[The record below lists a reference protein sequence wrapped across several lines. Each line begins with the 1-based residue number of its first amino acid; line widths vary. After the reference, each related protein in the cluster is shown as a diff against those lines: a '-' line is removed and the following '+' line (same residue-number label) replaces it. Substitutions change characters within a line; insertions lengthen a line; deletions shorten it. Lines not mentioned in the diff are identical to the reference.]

1 MSSFKD
7 RLRALRKQNV
17 LSQQELADKMGVTKQ
32 TISQYE
38 RGVRE
43 PDFESLEALCDI
55 FNVSSDYI
63 LGKANITMR
72 FLTEGDLELLNRPS
86 LSPDESSLLED
97 YRELNDEG
105 KAIARSTV
113 RGLAAGGAYK
123 KEKGASSV
131 SEAG

>member
-7 RLRALRKQNV
+7 RLRTLRKQNL
-17 LSQQELADKMGVTKQ
+17 LSQQELADKMGVSKQ

-43 PDFESLEALCDI
+43 PDFASLEALCDI

-63 LGKANITMR
+63 LGKVNITMR

-86 LSPDESSLLED
+86 LSSDELSLLEE

-105 KAIARSTV
+105 KTIVLNTV
-113 RGLAAGGAYK
+113 RGLAASCAYK
-123 KEKGASSV
+123 KRETSSASGAS
-131 SEAG
+131 

>member
-1 MSSFKD
+1 
-7 RLRALRKQNV
+7 
-17 LSQQELADKMGVTKQ
+17 MGVSKQ

-86 LSPDESSLLED
+86 LSSDELSLLEE
-97 YRELNDEG
+97 YRELNNEG
-105 KAIARSTV
+105 KTIVLNTV
-113 RGLAAGGAYK
+113 RGLVASCAYK
-123 KEKGASSV
+123 KRETSSASGAS
-131 SEAG
+131 

>member
-1 MSSFKD
+1 MSNFKD
-7 RLRALRKQNV
+7 RLRTLRKQNL
-17 LSQQELADKMGVTKQ
+17 LSQQELADKMGVSKQ

-63 LGKANITMR
+63 LGKVNITMR

-86 LSPDESSLLED
+86 LSSDELSLLEE

-105 KAIARSTV
+105 KTIVLNTV
-113 RGLAAGGAYK
+113 RGLAASCAYK
-123 KEKGASSV
+123 RRETSSASGAS
-131 SEAG
+131 

>member
-7 RLRALRKQNV
+7 RLRTLRKQNL
-17 LSQQELADKMGVTKQ
+17 LSQQELADKMGVSKQ

-63 LGKANITMR
+63 LGKVNITMR

-86 LSPDESSLLED
+86 LSSDELSLLEE

-105 KAIARSTV
+105 KTIVLNTV
-113 RGLAAGGAYK
+113 RGLAASCAYK
-123 KEKGASSV
+123 KRETSSASGAS
-131 SEAG
+131 